1 MKLLINADDYGL
13 TMNVSKGI
21 LHGLKEGCLTETSA
35 IVSCDDF
42 PEAAKMAIENG
53 IYEMGLHC
61 LLTVNRPIIDPH
73 YVPSLVDE
81 NGKFYSRKEF
91 MNKEISIKEAEMEL
105 EAQIQ
110 LLLSTGLK
118 LNHIDTHHGFMLK
131 SREMFDLFVKL
142 AKKYDVP
149 LRNEISHELP
159 EDHDE
164 YIRKLE
170 ENNIRMVDLTYFNH
184 GTPCH
189 TIEDV
194 MTFLKD
200 AMNRYETVE
209 IGCHPGY
216 SDEQLRKISILNDD
230 RENDLSVM
238 TSKELKD
245 FIREN
250 RIELI
255 GYESL

>member
-1 MKLLINADDYGL
+1 M
-13 TMNVSKGI
+13 
-21 LHGLKEGCLTETSA
+21 
-35 IVSCDDF
+35 
-42 PEAAKMAIENG
+42 
-53 IYEMGLHC
+53 
-61 LLTVNRPIIDPH
+61 
-73 YVPSLVDE
+73 
-81 NGKFYSRKEF
+81 
-91 MNKEISIKEAEMEL
+91 
-105 EAQIQ
+105 
-110 LLLSTGLK
+110 
-118 LNHIDTHHGFMLK
+118 
-131 SREMFDLFVKL
+131 KL